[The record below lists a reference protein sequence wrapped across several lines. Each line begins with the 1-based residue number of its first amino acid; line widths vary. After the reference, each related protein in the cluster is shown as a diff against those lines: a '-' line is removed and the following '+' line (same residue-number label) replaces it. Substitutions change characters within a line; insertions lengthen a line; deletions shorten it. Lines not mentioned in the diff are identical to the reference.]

1 MNTFTIESGKQ
12 TLVQNNSAGIERVR
26 KDPKYAF
33 IGESPLVEYE
43 VNADCSLAT
52 IGDYFKTGYY
62 AFAFQRSEG

>member
-1 MNTFTIESGKQ
+1 MNTFAIENRNQ

-33 IGESPLVEYE
+33 IAESPLVEYE

>member
-1 MNTFTIESGKQ
+1 MNTFAIENRNQ
-12 TLVQNNSAGIERVR
+12 TLVDNNSAGIERVR

-33 IGESPLVEYE
+33 IAESPLVEYE

-52 IGDYFKTGYY
+52 IGDYFKTSYY

>member
-1 MNTFTIESGKQ
+1 MNTFAVENGNQ

-33 IGESPLVEYE
+33 IAESPLVEYE